1 MIGARNVL
9 TTGVLAVCLF
19 LALHADASA
28 QAPVREGFWFG
39 IGGGAGRAEVTCD
52 DCDDEGGETGG
63 SGYVKAGWTLNPR
76 VLVGGELNVWTRR
89 EDLGDTDAWLTM
101 YNASATVTFYPSAT
115 AGLFVKGGAGVAYLD
130 TDVQGGRGSNITID
144 LGSGPGFIAGA
155 GYDIRL
161 GRVAL
166 TPALNYWRGHIGTI
180 VGRGV
185 SVASG
190 WKQSIV
196 DVTIGVTFP

>member
-1 MIGARNVL
+1 MTRVTHLITSL
-9 TTGVLAVCLF
+9 VLAA
-19 LALHADASA
+19 ALLGPTAAFA
-28 QAPVREGFWFG
+28 QAPSREGFWFG
-39 IGGGAGRAEVTCD
+39 IGGGAGRAEITCD
-52 DCDDEGGETGG
+52 DCDDEGSDIGG

-115 AGLFVKGGAGVAYLD
+115 AGLFVKGGAGVAYVD
-130 TDVQGGRGSNITID
+130 TDVERHNSTITID
-144 LGSGPGFIAGA
+144 LGSGPGFILGA
-155 GYDIRL
+155 GYDIRF

-166 TPALNYWRGHIGTI
+166 TPAVNYWRGHIGTI
-180 VGRGV
+180 EGRGV